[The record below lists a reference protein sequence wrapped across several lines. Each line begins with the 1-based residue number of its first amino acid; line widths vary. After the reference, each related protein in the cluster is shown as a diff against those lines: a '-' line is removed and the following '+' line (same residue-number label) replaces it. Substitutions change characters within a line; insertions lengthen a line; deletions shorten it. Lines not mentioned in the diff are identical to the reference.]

1 MEKRAENRSGNG
13 AAGSILWGLQE
24 DGANAGGSIQT
35 PQNPHI
41 SLQTAPT
48 TQLRLTVERAPR
60 DQLRGDEE
68 GAQLLHQL
76 GVGEAAP
83 APQGGLVQQRDAPGH
98 EEATIRSI
106 SREEGS
112 LEVDSP
118 RASPRADVLHGCC
131 WGTPQSLSGP
141 QSSRPTRNTRADPPD
156 TSPGDTRS
164 CRAVLWG
171 VLWAVEALSG
181 VCTHVAARSPLVQ
194 LPQPQSRPRCCSRH
208 RART

>member
-48 TQLRLTVERAPR
+48 TQLRLTIKRAPR

-118 RASPRADVLHGCC
+118 RASPRADVFHMGAVGGHHSHSQDPRAAAPL
-131 WGTPQSLSGP
+131 GTPEQTP
-141 QSSRPTRNTRADPPD
+141 QIPPLG
-156 TSPGDTRS
+156 TLA
-164 CRAVLWG
+164 AVG
-171 VLWAVEALSG
+171 
-181 VCTHVAARSPLVQ
+181 
-194 LPQPQSRPRCCSRH
+194 RCCGVFYGWWKR
-208 RART
+208 